1 MSTNLYRTIMS
12 LAVIATFTMSVATHT
27 PAQDVPSVVTLFK
40 NVKVFNGTE
49 NKLHDMDVLVVKNKI
64 HKIAKDIPT
73 SGTWEV
79 DVRTG
84 GAKQVKGPG
93 GGLEAYTFNTF
104 EQGKTEKKQVKV
116 NVIDG
121 GGRTLMPGLIDS
133 HVHLNFYKVGT
144 VIEIESAT
152 WEEIGARATV

>member
-1 MSTNLYRTIMS
+1 MS
-12 LAVIATFTMSVATHT
+12 LAVFATVTLSLATH
-27 PAQDVPSVVTLFK
+27 ASEQDIPSEVTLFK

-49 NKLHDMDVLVVKNKI
+49 DKLQDVDVLVVKNKI

-93 GGLEAYTFNTF
+93 GGLEAYTLNTF
-104 EQGKTEKKQVKV
+104 EPGKTEKKQIRV

-133 HVHLNFYKVGT
+133 
-144 VIEIESAT
+144 
-152 WEEIGARATV
+152 W